1 MTENIDVDAI
11 AELKEIMKKHDIKHP
26 MRGDG

>member
-1 MTENIDVDAI
+1 MTEDIDADAI
-11 AELKEIMKKHDIKHP
+11 EKLKEIMKKYDIKHP